1 MKDFKREDLSFSLCG
16 LNCRLCPMF
25 LYHYCPGCG
34 GGEGNQ
40 ACGAARC
47 SLQHGKVEYCHL
59 CGEFPCERYD
69 RIDEYDSFITHRN
82 RRKDME
88 LFQKMGAEA
97 YHSEQAQKAEIL
109 SFLLENY
116 NDGRRKS
123 LFCLAVN
130 LLELE
135 DIKDVMRRL
144 AEAEG
149 ADVRNLKQKAAQA
162 AELFQDMAE
171 QRNLVLKL
179 NKKPKGK

>member
-1 MKDFKREDLSFSLCG
+1 MVELEGLTEVLEECPLKDFKREDLSFSLCG

-40 ACGAARC
+40 ACGAAKC
-47 SLQHGKVEYCHL
+47 SLQHGKLEYCHL

-88 LFQKMGAEA
+88 RFQKIGSEA
-97 YHSEQAQKAEIL
+97 YHSEQVQKAEIL
-109 SFLLENY
+109 SFLLKNY

-123 LFCLAVN
+123 FFCLAVN
-130 LLELE
+130 LLDLE
-135 DIKDVMRRL
+135 DIKAVSYTHLSMNIPRFGQTIRK
-144 AEAEG
+144 
-149 ADVRNLKQKAAQA
+149 NLSGN
-162 AELFQDMAE
+162 FQG
-171 QRNLVLKL
+171 NL
-179 NKKPKGK
+179 